1 LTNKIGSGIAFGSL
15 RTGMYAAMAVAEAMP
30 LTMAT
35 GKPATMPR
43 VFSFFF
49 RSARGQTLERTVEH
63 LEQAGSMND

>member
-1 LTNKIGSGIAFGSL
+1 
-15 RTGMYAAMAVAEAMP
+15 MYAAMAVAEAMP

-35 GKPATMPR
+35 GKPATIPR

-63 LEQAGSMND
+63 QEQAGSMND